1 MKNLIFIALLSFVVF
16 FSACSDNEF
25 EKTFEKS
32 AEERVAEVNKNNVDI
47 LAGSEFG
54 WIGYYSSDEKIGAW
68 PVLMNFTDDGWVRIK
83 SDSIEL
89 LPVKSFVSELSYNVN
104 TSQTTNLVFESSCI
118 FNIWH
123 ALKKEVPN
131 GSGGTSTVPLGG
143 GEFQFVIKSATPDRV
158 VLESLTDK
166 GDFKTPF
173 VLTKASEADWTFDK
187 DATKEMKRVLADGAT
202 STKFFRQV
210 KIDALKYSGQ
220 FRVNETY
227 RIVTFDYLEDEKIK
241 QSQHRMSITKTGF
254 VLVDSLEIDD
264 NTKIAN
270 FVYNAADDTYTSTD
284 GGVDTKIEYSN
295 VPGIIHFPFVN
306 EWGTKDGKPVD
317 CTLDYSVQSN
327 LVSTGAVSWDF
338 YNLGSAVRKSDGLK
352 NIDFYM
358 NNEKNPSGCPTTIT
372 LKYNKLV
379 VPPFG
384 YRIINV
390 DIPVEVVREKNTRV
404 IFKLKDDYRK
414 AFRSDIENIDLV
426 NPDAAKEL
434 IEVLTNEEGFY
445 LISQT
450 FYTRYDNIPYSV
462 VIMISVSNPN
472 YRLVTEYLEF
482 VKPS

>member
-1 MKNLIFIALLSFVVF
+1 
-16 FSACSDNEF
+16 
-25 EKTFEKS
+25 
-32 AEERVAEVNKNNVDI
+32 
-47 LAGSEFG
+47 
-54 WIGYYSSDEKIGAW
+54 
-68 PVLMNFTDDGWVRIK
+68 
-83 SDSIEL
+83 
-89 LPVKSFVSELSYNVN
+89 
-104 TSQTTNLVFESSCI
+104 
-118 FNIWH
+118 
-123 ALKKEVPN
+123 
-131 GSGGTSTVPLGG
+131 
-143 GEFQFVIKSATPDRV
+143 
-158 VLESLTDK
+158 
-166 GDFKTPF
+166 
-173 VLTKASEADWTFDK
+173 
-187 DATKEMKRVLADGAT
+187 
-202 STKFFRQV
+202 
-210 KIDALKYSGQ
+210 
-220 FRVNETY
+220 
-227 RIVTFDYLEDEKIK
+227 LEDEKIK